1 MFTMFMTT
9 SLRLNINSL
18 TFLPLSLLLRMAKPK
33 IIENTKIAIIFS
45 LLKIL

>member
-9 SLRLNINSL
+9 SLKHNISSL

-33 IIENTKIAIIFS
+33 IIENTKIAMILS